1 MKLKV
6 KKFCVIYILY
16 YSTFRN
22 DIGGEIMLFK
32 RKKKAKPYRIDTSQK
47 GFEYVGIKLTDQQ
60 FQDVCDLNL
69 LWSDERKD
77 IPAFNMLVLMKVLGL
92 LPPEMVCDSRSSD
105 TDNNSSSDIYETLER
120 KFGKV
125 IR

>member
-1 MKLKV
+1 
-6 KKFCVIYILY
+6 
-16 YSTFRN
+16 
-22 DIGGEIMLFK
+22 MLFK

-60 FQDVCDLNL
+60 FKDVCDLNL

-77 IPAFNMLVLMKVLGL
+77 IPAFNMLVLMKALGL
-92 LPPEMVCDSRSSD
+92 LPPEMVCDSRNSD
-105 TDNNSSSDIYETLER
+105 TDNNSSSNIYETLER

>member
-1 MKLKV
+1 
-6 KKFCVIYILY
+6 
-16 YSTFRN
+16 
-22 DIGGEIMLFK
+22 MLFK
-32 RKKKAKPYRIDTSQK
+32 RKRKAKPYRIDTSQK

-60 FQDVCDLNL
+60 FKDVCDLNL

-77 IPAFNMLVLMKVLGL
+77 IPAFNMLILMKALGL

-105 TDNNSSSDIYETLER
+105 ADNNSSSNIYETLER
-120 KFGKV
+120 KFGKI

>member
-1 MKLKV
+1 
-6 KKFCVIYILY
+6 
-16 YSTFRN
+16 
-22 DIGGEIMLFK
+22 MLFK

-60 FQDVCDLNL
+60 FKDVCGLNL

-77 IPAFNMLVLMKVLGL
+77 IPAFNMLVLMKALGL
-92 LPPEMVCDSRSSD
+92 LPPEMVCDSRNSD
-105 TDNNSSSDIYETLER
+105 TDNNSSSNIYETLER
-120 KFGKV
+120 KFGKI

>member
-1 MKLKV
+1 
-6 KKFCVIYILY
+6 
-16 YSTFRN
+16 
-22 DIGGEIMLFK
+22 MLFK

-60 FQDVCDLNL
+60 FKDVCDLNL

-77 IPAFNMLVLMKVLGL
+77 IPAFNILVLMKALGL
-92 LPPEMVCDSRSSD
+92 LPPEMVCDSRNSD
-105 TDNNSSSDIYETLER
+105 TDNNSSSNIYETLER
-120 KFGKV
+120 KFGKI

>member
-1 MKLKV
+1 MH
-6 KKFCVIYILY
+6 F
-16 YSTFRN
+16 T
-22 DIGGEIMLFK
+22 
-32 RKKKAKPYRIDTSQK
+32 KKKIAKPYRIAASQK

-69 LWSDERKD
+69 LWLDERKD
-77 IPAFNMLVLMKVLGL
+77 IPVFNMLVLMKILGL

-105 TDNNSSSDIYETLER
+105 TDNDSSSNIYETLER
-120 KFGKV
+120 KFGKI

>member
-1 MKLKV
+1 M
-6 KKFCVIYILY
+6 F
-16 YSTFRN
+16 
-22 DIGGEIMLFK
+22 FK
-32 RKKKAKPYRIDTSQK
+32 RKKKVKPYHVDTSQK
-47 GFEYVGIKLTDQQ
+47 GFEYVGIKLTEQQ
-60 FQDVCDLNL
+60 FQDLCDLNF
-69 LWSDERKD
+69 LWIENENRQLSPVFH
-77 IPAFNMLVLMKVLGL
+77 ILVLMKVLGL

>member
-6 KKFCVIYILY
+6 KRFCVIFILCC
-16 YSTFRN
+16 STFRN

-60 FQDVCDLNL
+60 FKDVCDLNL

-77 IPAFNMLVLMKVLGL
+77 IPAFNMLVLMKALGL
-92 LPPEMVCDSRSSD
+92 LPPEMVCDSRNSD
-105 TDNNSSSDIYETLER
+105 TDNNSSSNIYETLER
-120 KFGKV
+120 KFGKI

>member
-1 MKLKV
+1 
-6 KKFCVIYILY
+6 
-16 YSTFRN
+16 
-22 DIGGEIMLFK
+22 MLFK

-60 FQDVCDLNL
+60 FKDVCDLNL

-77 IPAFNMLVLMKVLGL
+77 IPAFNMLVLMKELGL
-92 LPPEMVCDSRSSD
+92 LPPEMVCDSRNSD
-105 TDNNSSSDIYETLER
+105 TDNNSSSNIHETLER
-120 KFGKV
+120 KFGKI

>member
-1 MKLKV
+1 
-6 KKFCVIYILY
+6 
-16 YSTFRN
+16 
-22 DIGGEIMLFK
+22 MLFK

-60 FQDVCDLNL
+60 FKDICDLNL

-77 IPAFNMLVLMKVLGL
+77 IPAFNMLVLMKALGL
-92 LPPEMVCDSRSSD
+92 LPPEMVCDSRNSD
-105 TDNNSSSDIYETLER
+105 TDNNSSSNIYETLER
-120 KFGKV
+120 KFGKI

>member
-1 MKLKV
+1 
-6 KKFCVIYILY
+6 
-16 YSTFRN
+16 
-22 DIGGEIMLFK
+22 MLFK

-60 FQDVCDLNL
+60 FKDVCDLNL

-77 IPAFNMLVLMKVLGL
+77 IPAFNMLVLMKALGL
-92 LPPEMVCDSRSSD
+92 LPPEMVCDSRNSD
-105 TDNNSSSDIYETLER
+105 TDNNSSSNIHETLER
-120 KFGKV
+120 KFGKI

>member
-1 MKLKV
+1 
-6 KKFCVIYILY
+6 
-16 YSTFRN
+16 
-22 DIGGEIMLFK
+22 MLFK

-60 FQDVCDLNL
+60 FKDVCDLNL

-77 IPAFNMLVLMKVLGL
+77 IPAFNMLVLMKSLGL
-92 LPPEMVCDSRSSD
+92 LPPEMVCDSRNSD
-105 TDNNSSSDIYETLER
+105 TDNNSSSNIYETLER
-120 KFGKV
+120 KFGKI

>member
-1 MKLKV
+1 MTVQPKFQIALQSLNYSVMNPHAPQTENLLK
-6 KKFCVIYILY
+6 
-16 YSTFRN
+16 
-22 DIGGEIMLFK
+22 E
-32 RKKKAKPYRIDTSQK
+32 
-47 GFEYVGIKLTDQQ
+47 TDQQ

>member
-1 MKLKV
+1 
-6 KKFCVIYILY
+6 
-16 YSTFRN
+16 
-22 DIGGEIMLFK
+22 MLFK

-60 FQDVCDLNL
+60 FKDVCDLNL

-77 IPAFNMLVLMKVLGL
+77 IPAFNMLILMKALGL
-92 LPPEMVCDSRSSD
+92 LPPEMVCDSRSND
-105 TDNNSSSDIYETLER
+105 TDNNSSSNIYETLER
-120 KFGKV
+120 KFGKI

>member
-1 MKLKV
+1 M
-6 KKFCVIYILY
+6 F
-16 YSTFRN
+16 
-22 DIGGEIMLFK
+22 FK
-32 RKKKAKPYRIDTSQK
+32 RKKKSKPYRIDTSQK
-47 GFEYVGIKLTDQQ
+47 GFEHVGIKLTDKQ

-92 LPPEMVCDSRSSD
+92 LPPEMVCDNSSSD
-105 TDNNSSSDIYETLER
+105 TDNNSSSNIYETLER

>member
-1 MKLKV
+1 
-6 KKFCVIYILY
+6 
-16 YSTFRN
+16 
-22 DIGGEIMLFK
+22 MLFK
-32 RKKKAKPYRIDTSQK
+32 KKKKAKPYRVDTSQK
-47 GFEYVGIKLTDQQ
+47 GFEYVGIKLTDKQ

-105 TDNNSSSDIYETLER
+105 ADNNSTSNVYETLER

>member
-1 MKLKV
+1 
-6 KKFCVIYILY
+6 
-16 YSTFRN
+16 
-22 DIGGEIMLFK
+22 MLFK

-60 FQDVCDLNL
+60 FKDVCDLNL

-77 IPAFNMLVLMKVLGL
+77 IPAFNMLVLMKALGL
-92 LPPEMVCDSRSSD
+92 LPPEMVCDSRNSG
-105 TDNNSSSDIYETLER
+105 TDNNSSSNIYETLER

>member
-1 MKLKV
+1 
-6 KKFCVIYILY
+6 
-16 YSTFRN
+16 
-22 DIGGEIMLFK
+22 MLFK

-60 FQDVCDLNL
+60 FKDVCDLNL

-77 IPAFNMLVLMKVLGL
+77 IPAFNMLVLMKALGL
-92 LPPEMVCDSRSSD
+92 LPPEMVCDSRNSD
-105 TDNNSSSDIYETLER
+105 TNNNSSSNIYETLER

>member
-1 MKLKV
+1 
-6 KKFCVIYILY
+6 
-16 YSTFRN
+16 
-22 DIGGEIMLFK
+22 MLFK

-60 FQDVCDLNL
+60 FKDVCDLNL

-77 IPAFNMLVLMKVLGL
+77 IPAFNMLVLMKALGL
-92 LPPEMVCDSRSSD
+92 LPPEMVCDSRNSD
-105 TDNNSSSDIYETLER
+105 TDNNSSSNIYETLER
-120 KFGKV
+120 KFGKI

>member
-1 MKLKV
+1 
-6 KKFCVIYILY
+6 
-16 YSTFRN
+16 
-22 DIGGEIMLFK
+22 MLFK

-60 FQDVCDLNL
+60 FKDVCDLNL

-77 IPAFNMLVLMKVLGL
+77 IPAFNMLVLMKALGL
-92 LPPEMVCDSRSSD
+92 LPPEMVRDSRSSD
-105 TDNNSSSDIYETLER
+105 TDNNSSSNIYETLER
-120 KFGKV
+120 KFGKI

>member
-1 MKLKV
+1 
-6 KKFCVIYILY
+6 
-16 YSTFRN
+16 
-22 DIGGEIMLFK
+22 MLFK

-60 FQDVCDLNL
+60 FKDVCDLNL

-77 IPAFNMLVLMKVLGL
+77 IHAFNILVLMKALGL
-92 LPPEMVCDSRSSD
+92 LPPEMVCDSRNSD
-105 TDNNSSSDIYETLER
+105 TDNNSSSNIYETLER
-120 KFGKV
+120 KFGKI

>member
-1 MKLKV
+1 
-6 KKFCVIYILY
+6 
-16 YSTFRN
+16 
-22 DIGGEIMLFK
+22 MLFK
-32 RKKKAKPYRIDTSQK
+32 IKKKVKPYRIDTSQK

-92 LPPEMVCDSRSSD
+92 LPPEMVCDSRSND
-105 TDNNSSSDIYETLER
+105 TDNNSSSNIYKTLER